1 MDLGT
6 EPNETDSFPRVTAR
20 DLFLVLQIFDRTHV
34 TTLENVRL
42 RICVDR
48 EKQRRGTFLWSAA
61 RDTSVELVKLGLVEG
76 ACNVKNSQQYESMK
90 HNQLTLTQRGQQ
102 LLNQFMLD
110 RGAGYDALF
119 FALVAQHAYLRKF
132 ISFLNQYNI
141 VAPVITSMEEHVS
154 PRYRTNTMLVEDV
167 AEQRFETESM
177 LDRVG
182 NRLGRKLDEDERS
195 EIASAIGRFV
205 REAVP
210 SASSD
215 DTTRFAKG
223 FLEKLNGIVIPAVF
237 RKAGMGFDFRTHR
250 ALWAIGQE
258 FKLWT
263 VILSHP
269 AYNAW
274 LIIRTSMICL
284 NEQTTALESVSF
296 DYGLKQTGDGFLGK
310 LFTAYQD
317 IQKIKTGT
325 FVAAWELRA
334 VFCATF
340 RCQPTVF
347 NTLLDRSYDGSDEYA
362 LQLEIQRQKPQ
373 HETPV
378 RARNR
383 NIGSI
388 RVVRR

>member
-1 MDLGT
+1 M

-20 DLFLVLQIFDRTHV
+20 DLFLVLQIFDRTRL

-42 RICVDR
+42 RICIDR
-48 EKQRRGTFLWSAA
+48 EIQRRGTFLWSAA
-61 RDTSVELVKLGLVEG
+61 RDTSVELVRLGLVEG
-76 ACNVKNSQQYESMK
+76 ACNVKNSQQYESMS
-90 HNQLTLTQRGQQ
+90 HNQLILTARGQQ
-102 LLNQFMLD
+102 LLDRFKSD

-119 FALVAQHAYLRKF
+119 VGLVAQHAYLRQF
-132 ISFLNQYNI
+132 ISVLNHQDI

-154 PRYRTNTMLVEDV
+154 PRYATNVVLAEDV
-167 AEQRFETESM
+167 AKQRFETESM

-182 NRLGRKLDEDERS
+182 NRILRRLDEDETS
-195 EIASAIGRFV
+195 EIASAVDRLV
-205 REAVP
+205 REGVP
-210 SASSD
+210 SALGD
-215 DTTRFAKG
+215 DTTRFAKS
-223 FLEKLNGIVIPAVF
+223 FLEKLNFIVIPAIF
-237 RKAGMGFDFRTHR
+237 RKAGVGFDFRTHR

-274 LIIRTSMICL
+274 LIVRTSTICL
-284 NEQTTALESVSF
+284 NEQANALASVSF

-310 LFTAYQD
+310 LFAAYQD
-317 IQKIKTGT
+317 VQKIRTGT
-325 FVAAWELRA
+325 FVVAWELRA
-334 VFCATF
+334 VFCARF

-347 NTLLDRSYDGSDEYA
+347 NTLLDRSYGGSDEYA

>member
-1 MDLGT
+1 M
-6 EPNETDSFPRVTAR
+6 EPNETDSFPRVAAR
-20 DLFLVLQIFDRTHV
+20 DLFLVLQIFDRARS

-48 EKQRRGTFLWSAA
+48 KKQRRGIYQYTTA
-61 RDTSVELVKLGLVEG
+61 RDASAELVRLGLVEG
-76 ACNVKNSQQYESMK
+76 ACNVKDPQQYESMK
-90 HNQLTLTQRGQQ
+90 HNQLTLTASGQE
-102 LLNQFMLD
+102 LLSQFKSD
-110 RGAGYDALF
+110 RGAGYDVFF
-119 FALVAQHAYLRKF
+119 FALVAQHAYLRQF
-132 ISFLNQYNI
+132 ISVLNQHDI

-154 PRYRTNTMLVEDV
+154 PRYATNVVLAEDV
-167 AEQRFETESM
+167 AEQRFDTESM
-177 LDRVG
+177 LDLIGHRI
-182 NRLGRKLDEDERS
+182 GRKLDEDERS
-195 EIASAIGRFV
+195 EIASAVDRLV
-205 REAVP
+205 CEAVP
-210 SASSD
+210 SALSD
-215 DTTRFAKG
+215 DTTRFAKS
-223 FLEKLNGIVIPAVF
+223 FLDKLNGIVMPAIF
-237 RKAGMGFDFRTHR
+237 RKSGMGFDFRTHR

-269 AYNAW
+269 AYYAW
-274 LIIRTSMICL
+274 LIVRTSTIRL
-284 NEQTTALESVSF
+284 NEQANALASVSF

-310 LFTAYQD
+310 LFAAYQD
-317 IQKIKTGT
+317 VQKIRTGT

-334 VFCATF
+334 VFCARF

-347 NTLLDRSYDGSDEYA
+347 NAFLDRSYDGSDEYA

>member
-1 MDLGT
+1 M

-20 DLFLVLQIFDRTHV
+20 DLFLVLQIFDRIRQ
-34 TTLENVRL
+34 TTLENIRL

-48 EKQRRGTFLWSAA
+48 EIQRRGTFLWSAA
-61 RDTSVELVKLGLVEG
+61 RDTSVELVRLGLVEG
-76 ACNVKNSQQYESMK
+76 ACNVKNTQQYESMR
-90 HNQLTLTQRGQQ
+90 HNQLTLTPRGQE
-102 LLNQFMLD
+102 LLDRFKTD
-110 RGAGYDALF
+110 RGAGYDTLF
-119 FALVAQHAYLRKF
+119 AGLVAQHAYLRQF
-132 ISFLNQYNI
+132 ISALNKQDI

-154 PRYRTNTMLVEDV
+154 SRYATNVALAEAV
-167 AEQRFETESM
+167 AERRVDTEEM
-177 LDRVG
+177 LDRI
-182 NRLGRKLDEDERS
+182 GRRIGRQLDEDERA
-195 EIASAIGRFV
+195 EIAGAVEELVRDAVASALG
-205 REAVP
+205 
-210 SASSD
+210 D
-215 DTTRFAKG
+215 DTTRFAKS
-223 FLEKLNGIVIPAVF
+223 FLEKLNSIVIPAIF

-269 AYNAW
+269 AYNTW
-274 LIIRTSMICL
+274 LIVRTSTMCL
-284 NEQTTALESVSF
+284 NEQGNALASVSF
-296 DYGLKQTGDGFLGK
+296 DYGLKQMGGEFLGK
-310 LFTAYQD
+310 LFAAYQD
-317 IQKIKTGT
+317 VQRIRSGT

-334 VFCATF
+334 VFCARF

-347 NTLLDRSYDGSDEYA
+347 NTLLDRSYDGSGEYA

-378 RARNR
+378 RAGNR